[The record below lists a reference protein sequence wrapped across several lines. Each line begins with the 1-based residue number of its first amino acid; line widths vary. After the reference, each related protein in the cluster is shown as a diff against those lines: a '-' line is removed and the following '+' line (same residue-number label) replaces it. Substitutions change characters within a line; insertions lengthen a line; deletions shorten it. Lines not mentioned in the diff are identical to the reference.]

1 MSSQTDDPEQ
11 APEQERPEIP
21 RFLLKGFSAHESA
34 WSAPPP
40 ASPVTQAEA
49 VATPEVEGD
58 IARDGVE
65 TLGGV
70 QAFAGDT
77 GTLKPET
84 RRCLVALLS
93 GPSVDGRR
101 QPALWTVLV
110 RDRKDLASRLHDIFL
125 DLVVDTEQQVAF
137 IRQVSSEDGDSMPI
151 LLRRQQLTFVE
162 SALVLFLRQRLTEA
176 DSANERA
183 VVATQDMLDH
193 LSVFEKAHN
202 TDGVKFDKQ
211 CVAAIEK
218 CKTLNLIRPIRSSDG
233 RFEVSPTLKLLFS
246 AEDIQAL
253 TATYESLKAAPQEND
268 MQALDKAIAKGIA
281 EGEADEV
288 LEGED

>member
-1 MSSQTDDPEQ
+1 MSLLTDNPDSTPEQ
-11 APEQERPEIP
+11 DRPKIP
-21 RFLLKGFSAHESA
+21 RFLLKGFTRDESH
-34 WSAPPP
+34 WTPDRPIVP
-40 ASPVTQAEA
+40 ANQSQDAFA
-49 VATPEVEGD
+49 QEVEGD
-58 IARDGVE
+58 IVRDGADA
-65 TLGGV
+65 LGRP
-70 QAFAGDT
+70 QIFAGDA
-77 GTLKPET
+77 GTLKAET

-101 QPALWTVLV
+101 QPALWSVLI
-110 RDRKDLASRLHDIFL
+110 RDRRDLTSRLHDIFL

-137 IRQVSSEDGDSMPI
+137 IRQVSSEDGEGIPI

-183 VVATQDMLDH
+183 VVAGQDMLDH

-211 CVAAIEK
+211 CAAAVEK
-218 CKTLNLIRPIRSSDG
+218 CKTLNLIRPIRGSEG
-233 RFEVSPTLKLLFS
+233 RFEVSPTLKLLFGV
-246 AEDIQAL
+246 EDIQAL
-253 TATYESLKAAPQEND
+253 TATYESLKTAPAESD

-281 EGEADEV
+281 EGEADDI